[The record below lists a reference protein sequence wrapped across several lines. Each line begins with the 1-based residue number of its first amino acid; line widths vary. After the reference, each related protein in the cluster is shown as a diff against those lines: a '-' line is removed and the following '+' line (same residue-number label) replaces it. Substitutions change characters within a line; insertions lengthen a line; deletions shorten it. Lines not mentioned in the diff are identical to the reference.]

1 MPELPEVETVARQ
14 LKPFIL
20 NKRLTKVTVFDRKLS
35 SQLSGK
41 QLSSLRG
48 MRVERVFRCGKQVV
62 FSLQQ
67 ELFVAI
73 HLRMTGRLLWSPS
86 SQPTP
91 KAHLRA
97 CFYFQ
102 HGSIAFVDPRR
113 FGIVRICRNLDEVT
127 PPAIDP
133 VTPAFTLPAL
143 QELLEKSKQ
152 PLKTWLLRQDRLV
165 GIGNIYAA
173 EILHRAYLHPERSG
187 QSLDKLEMKS
197 LYQNTK
203 KVLQSA
209 INCAGT
215 TFSDFSGVDGDSGA
229 FQRFLRVYDRAGQPC
244 RRCKAPILRYV
255 QAGRSTFY
263 CPSCQQ

>member
-14 LKPFIL
+14 LEPFIL
-20 NKRLTKVTVFDRKLS
+20 RKRLSKVKVFDRKLS
-35 SQLSGK
+35 SK
-41 QLSSLRG
+41 QLSLIMG

-62 FSLQQ
+62 FSLHRHQQ

-86 SQPTP
+86 NQPTP
-91 KAHLRA
+91 EAHLRA

-113 FGIVRICRNLDEVT
+113 FGTIRICRNLEEVT

-133 VTPAFTLPAL
+133 LTPAFTILAL

-165 GIGNIYAA
+165 GIGNIYAT
-173 EILHRAYLHPERSG
+173 EILHRAHLHPERNG
-187 QSLDKLEMKS
+187 QSLDTLEIKS
-197 LYQNTK
+197 LYQNTR
-203 KVLQSA
+203 KVLLSA
-209 INCAGT
+209 IDCAGT
-215 TFSDFSGVDGDSGA
+215 TFSNFSGVDGDSGA
-229 FQRFLRVYDRAGQPC
+229 FQRFLRVYDRAGLPC
-244 RRCKAPILRYV
+244 RRCKAPISRLV

-263 CPSCQQ
+263 CPTCQH